1 MCISELIF
9 HILFWSIPHYWTTTS
24 HYPVPFIP
32 FVNTIANRDIWSTR
46 HGGFVLRM
54 IRVLQGWIYHRKF
67 RIFELQ
73 LTRWIGT
80 IFNFMLFSCKWQF
93 WCKAVSP
100 YIPCNTLKE
109 LEKVDSVVSPS
120 LWWHCQP
127 ELCHFM
133 SFSGSIF
140 YFVSF
145 ESSLSTRTL
154 KTVSFQQLS
163 CDYSLV

>member
-1 MCISELIF
+1 MYISELIF

-46 HGGFVLRM
+46 QGGFVLRM

-80 IFNFMLFSCKWQF
+80 IFNFMLFSCKWKF

-120 LWWHCQP
+120 LWGTVNQNYVI
-127 ELCHFM
+127 LCPFQDP
-133 SFSGSIF
+133 SFI
-140 YFVSF
+140 
-145 ESSLSTRTL
+145 SSHL
-154 KTVSFQQLS
+154 KVVWALEHLRPWVFNN
-163 CDYSLV
+163 